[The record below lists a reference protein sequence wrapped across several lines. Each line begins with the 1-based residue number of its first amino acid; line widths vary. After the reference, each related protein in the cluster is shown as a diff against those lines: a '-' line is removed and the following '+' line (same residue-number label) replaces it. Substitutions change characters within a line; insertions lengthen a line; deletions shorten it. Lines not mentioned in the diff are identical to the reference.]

1 MDTIQHDMFKEHS
14 WGRDCLGE
22 NLNKGWEKVSQRNSG
37 NREMVGWVQRH
48 LECSSLKT

>member
-14 WGRDCLGE
+14 WGRDCPGE

-37 NREMVGWVQRH
+37 NREMVGWVQNH